1 MTQASMGRAI
11 SRPLRFRCSS
21 KGVPKA
27 GFSAHLSRAANRP
40 VRHAAISWHHWGVF
54 FLPKLPQGNF
64 FFFLSKPVVEALG
77 KGEASVLSALVIYH
91 VLEQE

>member
-27 GFSAHLSRAANRP
+27 GFSAHLSRVANRP
-40 VRHAAISWHHWGVF
+40 VRFAAISWHHWGVF
-54 FLPKLPQGNF
+54 FPPQTTKEDF
-64 FFFLSKPVVEALG
+64 FFFFFKQTGS
-77 KGEASVLSALVIYH
+77 
-91 VLEQE
+91 